1 MQNDSFGFSRSQL
14 NWFKWKFVSVNSL
27 FCRQFCPTSEIWW
40 VGFPS
45 ILNLILFSHFADSAM
60 KLYLVGL
67 FFIVC
72 TVPAVFTG
80 EINSL
85 VWKKI
90 SDWQY
95 IFTWAHQRNYYE
107 SVVDILWCYFSFTKN
122 APHINRLIWSRI
134 DYFHSKNYWYRFWD
148 NNTWSIRTLKKRSI
162 HLILVE
168 NV

>member
-45 ILNLILFSHFADSAM
+45 ILNLILFSHFADSTM

-107 SVVDILWCYFSFTKN
+107 SVVDIL
-122 APHINRLIWSRI
+122 
-134 DYFHSKNYWYRFWD
+134 DYFYSKNYWYRFWD